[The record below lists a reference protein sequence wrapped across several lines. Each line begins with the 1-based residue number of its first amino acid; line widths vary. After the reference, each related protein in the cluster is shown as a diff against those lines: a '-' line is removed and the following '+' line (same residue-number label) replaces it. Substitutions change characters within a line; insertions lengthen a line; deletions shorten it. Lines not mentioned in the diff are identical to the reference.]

1 MAKWGYLRRAYAI
14 KEYAYY
20 RSIQDYTQEGGKYAS
35 QQEMDAEL
43 DKLPCVV
50 ADVKDVLQMATEQL
64 DDSTEHAAAYRT
76 VRQCKKFLAD
86 FE

>member
-14 KEYAYY
+14 SEYAYM

-43 DKLPCVV
+43 DKLPHVIK
-50 ADVKDVLQMATEQL
+50 DVKDVLQMATEQL
-64 DDSTEHAAAYRT
+64 DDPTEHAAAYRT
-76 VRQCKKFLAD
+76 IKQCEKFLAD
-86 FE
+86 FK

>member
-14 KEYAYY
+14 SEYAYM

-35 QQEMDAEL
+35 QAEMDAEL

-50 ADVKDVLQMATEQL
+50 ADVKDILEMATEQL
-64 DDSTEHAAAYRT
+64 DDPTEHAAAYRT
-76 VRQCKKFLAD
+76 VKQYKKFLAD

>member
-50 ADVKDVLQMATEQL
+50 ADVKDILEMATERL
-64 DDSTEHAAAYRT
+64 DDPTEHAAAYRT

>member
-20 RSIQDYTQEGGKYAS
+20 RSIQDYTHEGGKYAS

-50 ADVKDVLQMATEQL
+50 EDVKDILEMATEQL

>member
-50 ADVKDVLQMATEQL
+50 ADVKDILEMATEQL
-64 DDSTEHAAAYRT
+64 DDPTEHAAAYRT

>member
-50 ADVKDVLQMATEQL
+50 EDVKDILEMATEQL

-76 VRQCKKFLAD
+76 VRKCKKFLAD